1 MCLREIFHFS
11 YETAKEKKYAGCRF
25 YSLVNMKKVTVSD
38 YAFYQKN
45 RWDI

>member
-11 YETAKEKKYAGCRF
+11 YEIAKEKKYAGCRF
-25 YSLVNMKKVTVSD
+25 YSLVNMKKVTVFD

>member
-1 MCLREIFHFS
+1 MCLKEIFHFND
-11 YETAKEKKYAGCRF
+11 EMAEEKKSAGCRF

-38 YAFYQKN
+38 YAFYQKI

>member
-1 MCLREIFHFS
+1 MYLREIFHFS
-11 YETAKEKKYAGCRF
+11 YEMAKEKKSTGGRF
-25 YSLVNMKKVTVSD
+25 YSLVNMKKVTVFD